1 VLLLLTIVFVL
12 PAEPLTLRAEPSTAE
27 QISQTN
33 ENIQQ
38 LRQKSE
44 EAKEAL
50 NAANREKSAVGKRL
64 DELNEQLTQVKQEL
78 EDIQSDI
85 DGTNDKIAESTS
97 AWEQLEEDRQQRYE
111 AMKVRIRF
119 MYERGNASL
128 LEALLGAKSMGGLLN
143 QIEYFAQ
150 VMSYDRDQ
158 LAAYRELLEKQ
169 QATTETLTAEKE
181 ELLALKQEQN
191 EKLEELSGLIGDAR
205 SDLQLAS
212 ANAQTAAD
220 LLDGVDTQLD
230 QQLAYEQALEAQKAA
245 EEKEQLAEIKR
256 QEEALEKQKA
266 EALRQEEEKRRQ
278 EQAQQQANAGNTE
291 NTNHSS
297 NTGDAGNATDLELLA
312 SIIQCEA
319 DSEPYEG
326 KLAVGSVVMNRVASG
341 SFPNSIMLVIYQSG
355 QFSPVA
361 SGRFAAR
368 LAAGANSACRQAAQE
383 VLNGN
388 ITVPY
393 LYFRTDNGTI
403 DGQVIGTHVFY

>member
-1 VLLLLTIVFVL
+1 VLLLLTIVFAL
-12 PAEPLTLRAEPSTAE
+12 PAQPLTLRAEPSTAE